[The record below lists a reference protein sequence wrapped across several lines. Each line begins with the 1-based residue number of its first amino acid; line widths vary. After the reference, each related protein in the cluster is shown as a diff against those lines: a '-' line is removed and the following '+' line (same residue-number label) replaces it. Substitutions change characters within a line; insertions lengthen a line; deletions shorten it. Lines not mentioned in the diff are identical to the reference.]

1 MPQQIFP
8 SKELNIRWRYSHFS
22 RNTTNAPLS
31 HRTAPD
37 PASHRSLN
45 PGFSTLPAAMPPSPT
60 FESTPLLHCPS
71 RDPIPYPVSYPT
83 TWYALRSTPAFRACS
98 NCYETSILPSGLSPS
113 FYPVVE
119 SLAGPERFCAYNTP
133 RARALVS
140 RASSPAAAAAELEAH
155 AKTRVDVSDCRL
167 SRPVAPEEGLEWH
180 RLRGGMDA
188 CHACHLD
195 FLSASV
201 FASEVPE
208 ETVRQPPTQMAL
220 CDVGSA
226 FARRMA
232 AEAGDYGEF
241 LSALRRRARVA
252 SCAGPAGVSPGSRR
266 WFRLR
271 DPRAAGLA
279 VCEQCFLDAAGGT
292 QYETLFEDARPKE
305 GAPVA
310 CGFGTYP
317 ALAVNFGLMTEFR
330 EPKLFLRAVEAVL
343 NHPPCDAEGIH
354 PQTPYYTLP
363 STPNFAI
370 CAPCAATLVA
380 PIRVLDPHL
389 HLSTAPLQSPI
400 ICALNAANPRVE
412 QYIKKISEAAEKG
425 EAEIFLST
433 ASYLSTSPPCPR
445 SVPSDAPHRWTGNG
459 AFSAC
464 EDCARDVVLQS
475 PLAVFMT
482 YREARVPGE
491 RRCDFYSARVRGFW
505 GQASRAGDLRGAMGD
520 FGAIMRHR
528 EAVWRKMVKVREDL
542 EGGTV
547 EGGDVEE
554 MRGKLGE
561 LEALWAEVE

>member
-1 MPQQIFP
+1 
-8 SKELNIRWRYSHFS
+8 
-22 RNTTNAPLS
+22 
-31 HRTAPD
+31 
-37 PASHRSLN
+37 
-45 PGFSTLPAAMPPSPT
+45 MPPSPT

-98 NCYETSILPSGLSPS
+98 NCYETSILPSRLSQA

-119 SLAGPERFCAYNTP
+119 PLAGPERFCAYNTP
-133 RARALVS
+133 RVRSLVS
-140 RASSPAAAAAELEAH
+140 RVSSPAAAAAELEGH
-155 AKTRVDVSDCRL
+155 AKKRVEVPDCKL

-180 RLRGGMDA
+180 RLKGGMDA

-201 FASEVPE
+201 FASEVPN

-220 CDVGSA
+220 CDVGNA

-232 AEAGDYGEF
+232 AEAGDYDEF
-241 LSALRRRARVA
+241 LSALRRRARVP
-252 SCAGPAGVSPGSRR
+252 SCVGPAGVSPSSRG
-266 WFRLR
+266 WFRPR
-271 DPRAAGLA
+271 DPRAAGLV
-279 VCEQCFLDAAGGT
+279 VCEECFLDAAGGT
-292 QYETLFEDARPKE
+292 QYETLFEGARPKGE
-305 GAPVA
+305 STA

-317 ALAVNFGLMTEFR
+317 ALAVNFGLMMEFR
-330 EPKLFLRAVEAVL
+330 EPKLFLRAVESVL
-343 NHPPCDAEGIH
+343 SYPPCDAEGIH
-354 PQTPYYTLP
+354 PETPYYTLP

-380 PIRVLDPHL
+380 PIRVLDPYL
-389 HLSTAPLQSPI
+389 TLSTSPLPEPT
-400 ICALNAANPRVE
+400 ICALNAVNPRVE

-491 RRCDFYSARVRGFW
+491 RKCDFYSPRVRGFW

-528 EAVWRKMVKVREDL
+528 EAVWRKMNKVREDL
-542 EGGTV
+542 V
-547 EGGDVEE
+547 GDEVRPEDVGE
-554 MRGKLGE
+554 LRGKLRE